1 MRKLLLLLF
10 LTAFIEADA
19 QFFNARP
26 AIEQWRDSVI
36 HSVRLT
42 PIAPLKSLSFSQ
54 VGNMSERSIMF
65 QRQPNFKSPHQQVFQ
80 VGSFYVPRLSSIY
93 DYRDYEYLNNNYSF
107 GDFMFYD
114 VFLGTIVGGIVENIL
129 IGNPK
134 PKSKTSK
141 KVIDY

>member
-10 LTAFIEADA
+10 LTAFIEANA
-19 QFFNARP
+19 QFFSTRP
-26 AIEQWRDSVI
+26 AIEQWRDSVMQSI
-36 HSVRLT
+36 RLT

-54 VGNMSERSIMF
+54 VVNMSDRSIMF
-65 QRQPNFKSPHQQVFQ
+65 HRQPNFKSPHQQVFQ
-80 VGSFYVPRLSSIY
+80 VGSFYVPRSSSIY

-107 GDFMFYD
+107 GDFMLYD
-114 VFLGTIVGGIVENIL
+114 VFLGTIVGGIVEDIL

-134 PKSKTSK
+134 PKSKPSK